1 MSTSTS
7 KPTATEAPG
16 SEVNKPT
23 SHPRFYFQT
32 GDLVFQVENAI
43 FKVHRHFLMEHSPV
57 LQDMFSAS
65 HLIERSGDGEDDSPA
80 FVLKDDSLRGWECIL
95 SLFYP
100 QYALDGILNRKTDD
114 YRNVFQQP
122 RFTAVEWASILRVAH
137 KYLMAAIEIE
147 AMKGLQEACPPLDM
161 VELMIVAQHV
171 GSDELYNIAL
181 QSLAQRDQMLSFE
194 EAEKIGFE
202 AFYDVTRTEH
212 VYFART
218 RREMRWS

>member
-100 QYALDGILNRKTDD
+100 Q
-114 YRNVFQQP
+114 NVFQQP